1 MSLNYLHQKLSLAV
15 FEMCTS
21 TQGLKER
28 LRNSL
33 RHSFTAFPEETL
45 PEEMCERFSEI
56 RRGLTQ
62 GVARFGFGLEN
73 YPDVIDRMSPSE
85 VRRFLNSIIALHQCV
100 TEEYYR
106 RRFRQQKEV
115 T

>member
-1 MSLNYLHQKLSLAV
+1 M
-15 FEMCTS
+15 
-21 TQGLKER
+21 
-28 LRNSL
+28 
-33 RHSFTAFPEETL
+33 
-45 PEEMCERFSEI
+45 
-56 RRGLTQ
+56 
-62 GVARFGFGLEN
+62 ARFGFGLEN